1 MIRASELLCACVN
14 HGALAPWLISEL
26 PINCLRV
33 CVCVRVR
40 ARAWPLQFGH
50 RLYSM
55 YIGAVGLGK
64 IEITVLINS

>member
-26 PINCLRV
+26 PINCLHV
-33 CVCVRVR
+33 CVCVHVR
-40 ARAWPLQFGH
+40 ARAWPLQFGQTVQH
-50 RLYSM
+50 VYWSCW
-55 YIGAVGLGK
+55 VGK